1 MGARETAEMALY
13 SNQGQPKNFMRP
25 CLLLLLKESP
35 SHGYELLDRL
45 AQFRIRRDHGAL
57 YRTLRTLEEEGLVHS
72 DWEPHCGRP
81 DRRRYCVTSDGEMWL
96 DGWAAALQETQR
108 VLAVY
113 LRRYRR
119 LRSPASNS
127 VRWLSRK
134 RPFDDQPDPERDHE
148 PRPEDVRPDPLHQA
162 QASQ

>member
-1 MGARETAEMALY
+1 MGGRETAEMALY

-81 DRRRYCVTSDGEMWL
+81 DRRRYRVSSDGELWL

-108 VLAVY
+108 VLDVY

-119 LRSPASNS
+119 LRSPASS
-127 VRWLSRK
+127 SARHPQRARTSAAVSEVAVEEA
-134 RPFDDQPDPERDHE
+134 PFR
-148 PRPEDVRPDPLHQA
+148 
-162 QASQ
+162 